1 MSWFLGASPV
11 AAAGRE
17 LAALAERLGV
27 KSLPDTSGWA
37 PAMLAAVD
45 QHAAAVRDILLL
57 SSGSLGSVELAAYAR
72 GIQDV
77 ALEGPWRPSQCT
89 KDAAWGADWVNL
101 RLAAVCLLAVA
112 GTVAVTAGGGEAD
125 PSLFF

>member
-1 MSWFLGASPV
+1 MSWFSV

-17 LAALAERLGV
+17 LASLGERLGM

-37 PAMLAAVD
+37 PALLAAVD

-57 SSGSLGSVELAAYAR
+57 SSGSLGAVELAAYAR
-72 GIQDV
+72 GVQDV
-77 ALEGPWRPSQCT
+77 AMEGPWRPSRCT
-89 KDAAWGADWVNL
+89 KDAVWGADWVNL
-101 RLAAVCLLAVA
+101 RLAAVCLLTAA
-112 GTVAVTAGGGEAD
+112 GTVAMTIGGGEAD

>member
-1 MSWFLGASPV
+1 MRASPV
-11 AAAGRE
+11 VAAGRE
-17 LAALAERLGV
+17 LAALTERLGLR
-27 KSLPDTSGWA
+27 SLPDTSGWA
-37 PAMLAAVD
+37 PTLLAAVD

-77 ALEGPWRPSQCT
+77 ALEGPWRPSHCT
-89 KDAAWGADWVNL
+89 KDADWGADWVNL

-112 GTVAVTAGGGEAD
+112 GTVAMTVGGGEAG